1 MAKVRI
7 NKERCKGCGF
17 CLVVCP
23 KKNLKIA
30 DELNARGIFVVVAID
45 ENNCT
50 GCGMCY
56 VMCPETCIEIEN
68 E

>member
-7 NKERCKGCGF
+7 NVERCKGCGL
-17 CLVVCP
+17 CLAVCP
-23 KKNLKIA
+23 KKNLKTGGTI
-30 DELNARGIFVVVAID
+30 NARGVFAAVVVD
-45 ENNCT
+45 EKDCT

-56 VMCPETCIEIEN
+56 VMCPEVCIEIEN

>member
-1 MAKVRI
+1 MAKVHI
-7 NKERCKGCGF
+7 NKERCKGCGL
-17 CLVVCP
+17 CLAVCP
-23 KKNLKIA
+23 KKNLRVGE
-30 DELNARGIFVVVAID
+30 ELNAKGICAVVAID

-56 VMCPETCIEIEN
+56 VMCPDAAIEIEN

>member
-7 NKERCKGCGF
+7 NKERCKGCGL
-17 CLVVCP
+17 CLAVCP
-23 KKNLKIA
+23 KKNLKFV
-30 DELNARGIFVVVAID
+30 DELNAKGIFVVVAID

-56 VMCPETCIEIEN
+56 VMCPDACIEIEN

>member
-7 NKERCKGCGF
+7 NKERCKGCGL
-17 CLVVCP
+17 CLAVCP
-23 KKNLKIA
+23 KKNLKVGG
-30 DELNARGIFVVVAID
+30 ELNAKGIFAVVAVD

-56 VMCPETCIEIEN
+56 LMCPDACIEIDDE
-68 E
+68 